1 MTEESRYSNSTFDI
15 VSRTAFL
22 MGVPKRIFENEFEPP
37 KMEIYEELKKEKNA
51 RIIRNLSMLRTA
63 TERNFKN
70 ISEAM
75 RFDFRDIT
83 TMSEYLPIECFKEL
97 TDDGVRLTLKTG
109 AKLYEYVVEFNKNIS
124 DRINNCK
131 NLYPLWINWDYIRD
145 LFIMPDGL
153 TMQGTQKAADKYY
166 ANQNYYPYQ
175 VYFNWDEPADCGNI
189 LYNDKK
195 FVWLLYSWHNDRFT
209 DYSRVS
215 DVGNYTKNNIYD
227 LITASSKTV
236 FVVDCENS
244 DPYKL
249 CAALTNLDHDIMLKV
264 SRIILFDDIHTAT
277 AWRILESY
285 VDIPVEHMMIDRL
298 KSNKSLVD
306 IKLTARACE
315 EYYKNAVDSFV
326 IVSSDS
332 DYWGLISS
340 LPEARF
346 VVMAEHEKCG
356 PDIRQ
361 ALSEKGIFYCFIDD
375 FYSGNSQDIKLGALM
390 KEMRR
395 YIDENV
401 RLNVNVMLNTALT
414 NTRIEMTGTERQQF
428 YDKYIRNM
436 KLEINEEGYVNI
448 ELGRR

>member
-1 MTEESRYSNSTFDI
+1 MTDEGRYSNSTFDI
-15 VSRTAFL
+15 ISRTAYL
-22 MGVPKRIFENEFEPP
+22 IGVPKRIFENEFEPP
-37 KMEIYEELKKEKNA
+37 KIEIYEELSGEKNA
-51 RIIRNLSMLRTA
+51 RIIRNLCMLRTA
-63 TERNFKN
+63 IEKNFKYIN
-70 ISEAM
+70 EAM

-83 TMSEYLPIECFKEL
+83 TLGEYLPTECFKEL
-97 TDDGVRLTLKTG
+97 AEDGVRLTLRAG
-109 AKLYEYVVEFNKNIS
+109 AKLYEYVTEINKNIS

-131 NLYPLWINWDYIRD
+131 NLYPIWINWDYIRD

-175 VYFNWDEPADCGNI
+175 VYFNWNEPADCGNI

-195 FVWLLYSWHNDRFT
+195 FVWLLYSWHNDKFT

-215 DVGNYTKNNIYD
+215 DVGSYTKNNIYD
-227 LITASSKTV
+227 LINASAKTV

-249 CAALTNLDHDIMLKV
+249 CASLTNLDQEIMQKV
-264 SRIILFDDIHTAT
+264 SRIILFDDVHAAT
-277 AWRILESY
+277 AWSILESY
-285 VDIPVEHMMIDRL
+285 TDIPVEYMMIERL

-315 EYYKNAVDSFV
+315 EFYKNNVDSFV

-340 LPEARF
+340 LPDAKF
-346 VVMAEHEKCG
+346 LVMAEHEKCG

-375 FYSGNSQDIKLGALM
+375 FYSGNSQDIKLTALM
-390 KEMRR
+390 KEMYR
-395 YIDENV
+395 YLDENL
-401 RLNVNVMLNTALT
+401 RLNVNVMLNTAMT
-414 NTRIEMTGTERQQF
+414 NTRIEMSPSERQQF

-436 KLEINEEGYVNI
+436 TLHIDDEGYISV
-448 ELGRR
+448 ELGRK